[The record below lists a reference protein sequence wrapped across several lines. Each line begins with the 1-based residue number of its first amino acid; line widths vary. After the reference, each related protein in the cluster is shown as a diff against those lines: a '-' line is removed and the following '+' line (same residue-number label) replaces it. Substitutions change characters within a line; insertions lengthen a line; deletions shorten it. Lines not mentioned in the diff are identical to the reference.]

1 MRNAIHYDMNG
12 HMQVNEVILPS
23 APIRSLEALRALVDS
38 QRHRIVTMLM
48 ERALTAREIADRLG
62 IGRTRLYYHLAM
74 LEQHGIIYVA
84 DTRVVS
90 GILERRYRAAAR
102 TFRVDRALLS
112 GTVSDEDIS
121 DAQASIMDA
130 VAADLHANILSQDA
144 NMLAMRAFLR
154 LNDARRRELRDRL
167 TALVDEYRDPD
178 SGGNETEVAL
188 ALFKMEGPVE

>member
-1 MRNAIHYDMNG
+1 MNG
-12 HMQVNEVILPS
+12 HMQVKEAILPS
-23 APIRSLEALRALVDS
+23 VAIRSLEALRALVDS

-48 ERALTAREIADRLG
+48 ERALTAKEIADRLG

-74 LEQHGIIYVA
+74 LEQHGIIHVA

-90 GILERRYRAAAR
+90 GIIERRYRASAR

-112 GTVSDEDIS
+112 GSAADVDIS

-130 VAADLHANILSQDA
+130 VATDLHANIASQDA
-144 NMLAMRAFLR
+144 NLLAMRAFLR

-167 TALVDEYRDPD
+167 AALVDEYRDPD
-178 SGGNETEVAL
+178 SDGSEIEVGL